1 MAAIT
6 FTRSVFE
13 HCKQPN
19 GAYRA
24 RRTPYYNNLSLVVEA
39 GHAYIIGNRGRKS
52 ITVKPSKKEPNRIL
66 VGLRGKYTVEVG
78 YIAGYGRDGL
88 EALEEFLDIPESARA
103 WQENDTLQFLE
114 QIVFRI
120 AKSAEID
127 EPDIYV

>member
-66 VGLRGKYTVEVG
+66 VGLRL
-78 YIAGYGRDGL
+78 AHGRKTTRSNFWSRSSFGL
-88 EALEEFLDIPESARA
+88 RRA
-103 WQENDTLQFLE
+103 PKLMSLIFM
-114 QIVFRI
+114 
-120 AKSAEID
+120 SS
-127 EPDIYV
+127 P